1 MSLPKL
7 RHRFTKFAK
16 PPAAEKKPPE
26 KPSELIKDVGAKFTE
41 ATGLGLMGRAID
53 GLNHAGA
60 AATNVLAN
68 LLPAFPAATM
78 GSIAFGAP
86 HAHIAHPPSGPAPIP
101 PTPFPPVGPVALG
114 CCVQVLINGLPAA
127 RAGDIGMSPTCCGL
141 IGMYE
146 VKTGS
151 SKVFIGGARAA
162 RMTDLTHHCTPV
174 PQGASTRTAK
184 ASAAASKAARLG
196 AAIGKTIAAAA
207 KGMMVA
213 STTAQAVNIAGDVVA
228 SVETSNEDMSAALAL
243 NAGLMSAQLAN
254 DAAAMAAA
262 AAMGKDQPMLPP
274 TGTLGSILANTS
286 PNVVIGGLPL
296 PPWMAMAKGF
306 MKLAKGLKRRP
317 KAKRPLKKGPGPD
330 L

>member
-1 MSLPKL
+1 MNLPKK

-16 PPAAEKKPPE
+16 PPAPEKKEPE
-26 KPSELIKDVGAKFTE
+26 KPSELIKDVGGKFTE

-53 GLNHAGA
+53 KLNLAGA
-60 AATNVLAN
+60 NATNFISDA
-68 LLPAFPAATM
+68 LPAFPAATM
-78 GSIAFGAP
+78 GSVAFGTP
-86 HAHIAHPPSGPAPIP
+86 HAHVGHPPSGPLPIP
-101 PTPFPPVGPVALG
+101 PNPFPPVGPVTLG

-174 PQGASTRTAK
+174 PQGTASRTAK
-184 ASAAASKAARLG
+184 ATAAASKATRLAT
-196 AAIGKTIAAAA
+196 AAGKTIAAASM
-207 KGMMVA
+207 GMMVA
-213 STTAQAVNIAGDVVA
+213 STTGQAIGIAGDVVA
-228 SVETSNEDMSAALAL
+228 SAETNNAEMSAALSL
-243 NAGLMSAQLAN
+243 NAALMSAQLAN
-254 DAAAMAAA
+254 DAAAMAAS
-262 AAMGKDQPMLPP
+262 AAMGKDQPMVPP
-274 TGTLGSILANTS
+274 TGTIGSILVNTS
-286 PNVVIGGLPL
+286 PNVVIGGIPM

-306 MKLAKGLKRRP
+306 MRLAKGLKRRP